1 MKRKSLIVT
10 ILLVVIVLITLGVT
24 YAFFNYTRTG
34 SPNTIR
40 VGRIAFTTN
49 QTKTI
54 NLTNVFPIASSSVG
68 TDTDNVGEVEVT
80 ITGDTDYFGGIEY
93 LISSDN
99 TNIYTTSGKAVPVS
113 LDITVTN
120 LGTENANYF
129 TARESQDTT
138 MYKKL
143 TQDTIV
149 GDQMLLVG
157 YIKPNTT
164 SGTAEGVNGKITI
177 KAYLDNDKIAISD
190 TYDGTESDNN
200 GTTNEWVDNRTIL
213 TTDEW
218 NALQSSGISF
228 QIKVE
233 ANEGIWVIGSL
244 EDIMKRNAVMDNI
257 QSEFVTASTG
267 IDFSQI
273 SSDTNGKG
281 LYIRSGTENDAYP
294 IVYYRGDVE
303 DNNVLFNNKCWK
315 AVRTTDTGGVK
326 LIYNGELS
334 HGKRILELSDYGT
347 IISNTGNYTFDST
360 TNSWNNSMINDT
372 ELEMSFHLSP
382 GTYVVELS
390 GIVTA
395 PDTSETDAELE
406 ILLNEEFMFE
416 AYGDPWWYGDGIM
429 FTINILEIENSN
441 DVVKI
446 YMEGFDNTETYPTNV
461 SVKFYKV
468 DDSLV
473 VGCDNKGDATHIA
486 NTAFNTNTNALAYV
500 GYMYGTVY
508 TPSYGNWKSGARF
521 GSGFTWD
528 GTNYTLIDDSRTSPD
543 ASHHYSCNLTTT
555 NGSCTSIRYV
565 FMVKFGEIAYLT
577 LTGGDGIEDAMTK
590 SYLNITNSNAKNT
603 IETWFSNNMMDY
615 LNKIE
620 DTIYCNDRSI
630 SDLRGFDPTL
640 GNPNDFYSA
649 RVLYS
654 SNNRL
659 WEVFTP
665 ELRCLNKND
674 AFTWKNN
681 VGNQKLTYPIGMLSS
696 DEYMLSGNASSKHNI
711 NNYLNSG
718 GEEFSMSPDA
728 FHENPTSNSITFISY
743 IIGNEGFDMDG
754 ANVSR
759 NYFGLRPVI
768 SIKPGQLITKG
779 IGTVSDPY
787 VIE

>member
-1 MKRKSLIVT
+1 
-10 ILLVVIVLITLGVT
+10 
-24 YAFFNYTRTG
+24 
-34 SPNTIR
+34 
-40 VGRIAFTTN
+40 
-49 QTKTI
+49 
-54 NLTNVFPIASSSVG
+54 
-68 TDTDNVGEVEVT
+68 
-80 ITGDTDYFGGIEY
+80 
-93 LISSDN
+93 
-99 TNIYTTSGKAVPVS
+99 
-113 LDITVTN
+113 
-120 LGTENANYF
+120 
-129 TARESQDTT
+129 
-138 MYKKL
+138 
-143 TQDTIV
+143 
-149 GDQMLLVG
+149 
-157 YIKPNTT
+157 
-164 SGTAEGVNGKITI
+164 
-177 KAYLDNDKIAISD
+177 
-190 TYDGTESDNN
+190 
-200 GTTNEWVDNRTIL
+200 
-213 TTDEW
+213 
-218 NALQSSGISF
+218 
-228 QIKVE
+228 
-233 ANEGIWVIGSL
+233 
-244 EDIMKRNAVMDNI
+244 MDNI

-528 GTNYTLIDDSRTSPD
+528 
-543 ASHHYSCNLTTT
+543 
-555 NGSCTSIRYV
+555 
-565 FMVKFGEIAYLT
+565 
-577 LTGGDGIEDAMTK
+577 
-590 SYLNITNSNAKNT
+590 
-603 IETWFSNNMMDY
+603 
-615 LNKIE
+615 
-620 DTIYCNDRSI
+620 
-630 SDLRGFDPTL
+630 
-640 GNPNDFYSA
+640 
-649 RVLYS
+649 
-654 SNNRL
+654 
-659 WEVFTP
+659 
-665 ELRCLNKND
+665 
-674 AFTWKNN
+674 
-681 VGNQKLTYPIGMLSS
+681 
-696 DEYMLSGNASSKHNI
+696 
-711 NNYLNSG
+711 
-718 GEEFSMSPDA
+718 
-728 FHENPTSNSITFISY
+728 
-743 IIGNEGFDMDG
+743 
-754 ANVSR
+754 
-759 NYFGLRPVI
+759 
-768 SIKPGQLITKG
+768 
-779 IGTVSDPY
+779 
-787 VIE
+787 